1 MQPAEDTLVGLAV
14 ALGIGLMI
22 GTERERNKGRGANRA
37 IAGVRTFAL
46 TSLAGAIALSIGEV
60 ALGILGII
68 VGLLVVV
75 GYQRTRSHDPGI
87 TTEIAQLTT
96 FLLGAWAMRQPGL
109 AAGVAVIVAIVL
121 ASRTRL
127 HTFIHRALNDVEVHD
142 G

>member
-1 MQPAEDTLVGLAV
+1 MLPLEETLTGLAV
-14 ALGIGLMI
+14 ALGIGLLI
-22 GTERERNKGRGANRA
+22 GTERERNKGQGANRA

-60 ALGILGII
+60 ALGILGVI

-87 TTEIAQLTT
+87 TTEVAQLTT
-96 FLLGAWAMRQPGL
+96 YLLGAWSMRQPGL
-109 AAGVAVIVAIVL
+109 AAGVAVVVAIVL

-127 HTFIHRALNDVEVHD
+127 HAFIHRVLTDAEVHD
-142 G
+142 